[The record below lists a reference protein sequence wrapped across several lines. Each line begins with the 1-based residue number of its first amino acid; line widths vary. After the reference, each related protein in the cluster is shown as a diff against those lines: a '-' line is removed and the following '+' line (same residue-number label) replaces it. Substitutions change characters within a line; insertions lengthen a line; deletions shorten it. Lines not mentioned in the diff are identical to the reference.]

1 MERVYAS
8 GSMLAGGFIF
18 GLIVGS
24 ISEVV
29 HKGDPWE
36 AKRSKTIKLAHA
48 YLHERQVPGGLI
60 RRIRAQLTVSYSQ
73 HGTIEQEWDY
83 FAPLPTDLREELGF
97 HLGYIAL
104 GSHIED
110 SRVSRN
116 LLFKVP
122 FCEGLGHT
130 DLIRIS
136 NRLKYIRQQPPVRP
150 SLRSSNPPISFQLVL
165 L

>member
-73 HGTIEQEWDY
+73 HGTVEQEWDY
-83 FAPLPTDLREELGF
+83 FAPLPADLREELGF
-97 HLGYIAL
+97 HLGYIHHS
-104 GSHIED
+104 SHNPED
-110 SRVSRN
+110 SRVSRH

-122 FCEGLGHT
+122 FFEGLGHT

-136 NRLKYIRQQPPVRP
+136 SRLKYIRQQPPVRP
-150 SLRSSNPPISFQLVL
+150 SDPPISI
-165 L
+165 